1 MLLFVFL
8 GVLVPLHVVVRL
20 LVLFGAVLGFIDGV
34 AVLLVL
40 FLLVAP
46 GVLLVLRHVVLL
58 QFLFCFLSFLLLL
71 FVCFSST

>member
-1 MLLFVFL
+1 MLLLLFVFL

-20 LVLFGAVLGFIDGV
+20 LVLFGAVFVFIDGA

-40 FLLVAP
+40 FLLVVP

-58 QFLFCFLSFLLLL
+58 LFLFCFVSLLLLL
-71 FVCFSST
+71 FVCF